1 MLIDQVVLMDHN
13 YRKMV
18 ATDPSFT
25 ILEFRKVFVE
35 TKNQLLAI
43 LRKKPYSVNDI
54 FTLATPFI
62 SS

>member
-1 MLIDQVVLMDHN
+1 MDHN

-43 LRKKPYSVNDI
+43 LRKKPYCVNDI
-54 FTLATPFI
+54 FTLATPFT

>member
-1 MLIDQVVLMDHN
+1 MDHN

-25 ILEFRKVFVE
+25 ILEFRKVFIE